1 MTDNIDYTW
10 ETSLTKVIP
19 NHIRVRGYDINELMQ
34 KLNFP
39 GALYLLWTGKVPDE
53 PTEKLI
59 SAIMVSSMDHGAS
72 PPSVNAARIV
82 ASTGGPH
89 NAAIAAG
96 VLALN
101 KYHGA
106 AVEDCMQMLIDFRE
120 LKKETGKENKEVARE
135 ILARLK
141 AKGARAWGVG
151 HRIHTADPRRETLFR
166 LARQCDI
173 TGEYIDAIEAI
184 AAVVEEK
191 VGKPMPVNIDGC
203 VAASLCEIGFP
214 KSMANALFIIS
225 RTAGIA
231 IQAREEMDTQK
242 PMRKIHPAG
251 YVYVGPDDRTL
262 ERP

>member
-1 MTDNIDYTW
+1 
-10 ETSLTKVIP
+10 
-19 NHIRVRGYDINELMQ
+19 
-34 KLNFP
+34 
-39 GALYLLWTGKVPDE
+39 LWTGKVPDAA
-53 PTEKLI
+53 TEKLI

-82 ASTGGPH
+82 ASTGGSH

-106 AVEDCMQMLIDFRE
+106 AVEDCMKMLQEFCDVQA
-120 LKKETGKENKEVARE
+120 ETGLDDDEVALE
-135 ILARLK
+135 ILSRMK
-141 AKGARAWGVG
+141 TRGERAWGVG
-151 HRIHTADPRRETLFR
+151 HRLHTADPRRETLFR
-166 LARQCDI
+166 LCRDCEVDGKYMRAV
-173 TGEYIDAIEAI
+173 EAI
-184 AAVVEEK
+184 AAAVTAK

-214 KSMANALFIIS
+214 AGMANALFIIARS
-225 RTAGIA
+225 TGIA

-251 YVYVGPDDRTL
+251 FEYVGPEDRTL
-262 ERP
+262 D

>member
-1 MTDNIDYTW
+1 MNDNTDYTW
-10 ETSLTKVIP
+10 QTSLTKVIP

-34 KLNFP
+34 KLSFP

-82 ASTGGPH
+82 ASTGGAH

-106 AVEDCMQMLIDFRE
+106 AVEDCMQMIMDFRD
-120 LKKETGKENKEVARE
+120 LKKETGMDNPEVARE

-141 AKGARAWGVG
+141 AKGERAWGVG
-151 HRIHTADPRRETLFR
+151 HRLHTADPRRETLFR
-166 LARQCDI
+166 LCRDCGVS
-173 TGEYIDAIEAI
+173 GEYIEAVESI
-184 AAVVEEK
+184 AAVVTEK
-191 VGKPMPVNIDGC
+191 VGRPMPVNIDGC
-203 VAASLCEIGFP
+203 VAASLCEIGYP
-214 KSMANALFIIS
+214 KAMANALFILS

-251 YVYVGPDDRTL
+251 FEYIGPEDRTL
-262 ERP
+262 DER